1 MDRKKKKGLGI
12 LAKLI
17 LMCALPI
24 ICADVILAVYSI
36 NALQH
41 SHGQQGCKVYPK
53 KSESFQSSC
62 YCLLVCYILGQWENE

>member
-1 MDRKKKKGLGI
+1 MREGK
-12 LAKLI
+12 
-17 LMCALPI
+17 
-24 ICADVILAVYSI
+24 VRVQ
-36 NALQH
+36 NETH